1 VARNVRVLGEW
12 PQGELEAGLVLATY
26 VEAQT
31 GARNTTPADNLRHS
45 TVLFERTGER
55 LVWRHLHETAVPD

>member
-1 VARNVRVLGEW
+1 
-12 PQGELEAGLVLATY
+12 LEAGLVLATY
-26 VEAQT
+26 VEAQS

-45 TVLFERTGER
+45 TVLFERTGDR